1 MEEVKDYITEEEH
14 DRVEVMMRLCIRK
27 RVTVTDDHRR

>member
-14 DRVEVMMRLCIRK
+14 DRVEVMMRLC
-27 RVTVTDDHRR
+27 RVLYKEEGNR